1 MPVPLLPSQNKYN
14 CGLSGEKRATPCVAC
29 KNSNACMTD
38 AMQIKEP
45 EVDMME
51 EKPAVLIDADGMVKK
66 CAKGLAG
73 GDCGYK
79 AGDKVCGKCG
89 AMAMQIKETDEEEE
103 MLPEVAPMMEDEE
116 EGKGMGYAGMGEE
129 MPDDRMAKRKR
140 NRTRRMESMGMKS
153 DEMTDDL
160 FICAYS
166 REMKSLQTGSC
177 GDCNGGCIS
186 SSSDPDLLEIEGLAE
201 DTLNGKVLDS
211 GYSDEYDMF
220 IVQVERKD
228 GQAVEAYF
236 TGDGELDGWFR
247 IPKEELLAS
256 EGTIG
261 IKDAVSLA
269 LEAVEGKA
277 ASYSVGEFEG
287 NEAYAVEVHGI
298 NGKSYDVFVSPN
310 GEVLGYDE
318 YLWDE
323 DVNGKSD
330 DDDLDVKGM
339 HEDEKE
345 MYEDEKGMYTE
356 DERAM
361 MVKAGEALPDGSYPI
376 KNADDLKN
384 AIQAYGRAKDKE
396 AAKAHIMKR
405 AEELGMEEM
414 IPENWSDGMDGE
426 KSAENEFV
434 AALLEFELL
443 AAEEDLRDILG
454 N

>member
-1 MPVPLLPSQNKYN
+1 M
-14 CGLSGEKRATPCVAC
+14 
-29 KNSNACMTD
+29 
-38 AMQIKEP
+38 
-45 EVDMME
+45 DMME

-89 AMAMQIKETDEEEE
+89 AMAVQTKKTEEMMEEELPEEE
-103 MLPEVAPMMEDEE
+103 MSEEMDE
-116 EGKGMGYAGMGEE
+116 EGKGMGYGGMSDVEIG
-129 MPDDRMAKRKR
+129 DRMAKRKR
-140 NRTRRMESMGMKS
+140 NRMRRMESMGMKS
-153 DEMTDDL
+153 DDMTDDL

-166 REMKSLQTGSC
+166 REMKSLNSGPC
-177 GDCNGGCIS
+177 ADCNGGCLS
-186 SSSDPDLLEIEGLAE
+186 NGTDPDLLEIEGLAE

-228 GQAVEAYF
+228 GQSVEAYF
-236 TGDGELDGWFR
+236 TGEGELDGWFR
-247 IPKEELLAS
+247 IPAEEILAS

-261 IKDAVSLA
+261 IKDAVGLA

-318 YLWDE
+318 YLWDD
-323 DVNGKSD
+323 DVDGKSD
-330 DDDLDVKGM
+330 EDVEVKRM
-339 HEDEKE
+339 YSEEDRTK
-345 MYEDEKGMYTE
+345 MTD
-356 DERAM
+356 
-361 MVKAGEALPDGSYPI
+361 AGEALPDGSYPI
-376 KNADDLKN
+376 KDEEDLKN
-384 AIQAYGRAKDKE
+384 AIQAFGRAKDKE

-405 AEELGMEEM
+405 AKDLGMEEM
-414 IPENWSDGMDGE
+414 IPENWGDGMDGE
-426 KSAENEFV
+426 KSANEFA

>member
-1 MPVPLLPSQNKYN
+1 
-14 CGLSGEKRATPCVAC
+14 
-29 KNSNACMTD
+29 MTD

-51 EKPAVLIDADGMVKK
+51 EKPAVLIDAEGIVKK
-66 CAKGLAG
+66 CAKGLAS

-89 AMAMQIKETDEEEE
+89 AMAIETKETEEEVI
-103 MLPEVAPMMEDEE
+103 PEVDPMMEEE
-116 EGKGMGYAGMGEE
+116 KGMGYVGMGEE

-140 NRTRRMESMGMKS
+140 NRKRRMESMGMKS

-166 REMKSLQTGSC
+166 REMKSLENGPCS
-177 GDCNGGCIS
+177 DCNGGCIS
-186 SSSDPDLLEIEGLAE
+186 NSADPDLLEIEGLAE

-261 IKDAVSLA
+261 IKDAVGLA
-269 LEAVEGKA
+269 LQAVEGKA

-330 DDDLDVKGM
+330 DEDLEVKR
-339 HEDEKE
+339 
-345 MYEDEKGMYTE
+345 MYTE
-356 DERAM
+356 DQRSAM
-361 MVKAGEALPDGSYPI
+361 VEAGEALPDGSYPI
-376 KNADDLKN
+376 KDEADLKN

-396 AAKAHIMKR
+396 AAKAHIIKR
-405 AEELGMEEM
+405 AKDLGLEEM
-414 IPENWSDGMDGE
+414 IPTTWPEGADEAEAMDGPAEEAADGE
-426 KSAENEFV
+426 KSAENEFA

>member
-1 MPVPLLPSQNKYN
+1 MKPSRPVPLLPSPNKYN

-51 EKPAVLIDADGMVKK
+51 EKPAVLIDANGMVKK

-89 AMAMQIKETDEEEE
+89 AMAVQTKKTGQ
-103 MLPEVAPMMEDEE
+103 MMEDEMPE
-116 EGKGMGYAGMGEE
+116 EEAYEEDMDEEEKGMGYGGMSDVEIG
-129 MPDDRMAKRKR
+129 DRMKRRKR
-140 NRTRRMESMGMKS
+140 NRMRRMESMGMKS
-153 DEMTDDL
+153 TEMTDDL

-166 REMKSLQTGSC
+166 REMKSLEVGPC
-177 GDCNGGCIS
+177 ADCNGGCFS
-186 SSSDPDLLEIEGLAE
+186 TGADPDLLEIEGLAE

-228 GQAVEAYF
+228 GQSVEAYF

-247 IPKEELLAS
+247 IPTEEILATD
-256 EGTIG
+256 GTIG
-261 IKDAVSLA
+261 IKDAVGLA
-269 LEAVEGKA
+269 LEAIEGTA

-287 NEAYAVEVHGI
+287 NEAYAVEIHGI
-298 NGKSYDVFVSPN
+298 NGKSYDVFVSPS

-318 YLWDE
+318 YLWDDAE
-323 DVNGKSD
+323 AKSD
-330 DDDLDVKGM
+330 DDDVEFKRM
-339 HEDEKE
+339 YSEDDRAK
-345 MYEDEKGMYTE
+345 MTE
-356 DERAM
+356 S
-361 MVKAGEALPDGSYPI
+361 GEALPDGSYPI
-376 KNADDLKN
+376 KDEEDLQN

-405 AEELGMEEM
+405 AKDLGLEEM
-414 IPENWSDGMDGE
+414 IPENWDSMASEE
-426 KSAENEFV
+426 KSANEF
-434 AALLEFELL
+434 AASLLEFELL
-443 AAEEDLRDILG
+443 AAEEELRDYL
-454 N
+454 

>member
-1 MPVPLLPSQNKYN
+1 
-14 CGLSGEKRATPCVAC
+14 
-29 KNSNACMTD
+29 MTD

-89 AMAMQIKETDEEEE
+89 AMAVQTKKTEEMMEEELPEEE
-103 MLPEVAPMMEDEE
+103 MSEEMDE
-116 EGKGMGYAGMGEE
+116 EGKGMGYGGMSDVEIG
-129 MPDDRMAKRKR
+129 DRMAKRKR
-140 NRTRRMESMGMKS
+140 NRMRRMESMGMKS
-153 DEMTDDL
+153 DDMTDDL

-166 REMKSLQTGSC
+166 REMKSLNSGPC
-177 GDCNGGCIS
+177 ADCNGGCLS
-186 SSSDPDLLEIEGLAE
+186 NGTDPDLLEIEGLAE

-228 GQAVEAYF
+228 GQSVEAYF
-236 TGDGELDGWFR
+236 TGEGELDGWFR
-247 IPKEELLAS
+247 IPTEEILAS

-261 IKDAVSLA
+261 IKDAVGLA
-269 LEAVEGKA
+269 LEAVEGQA

-318 YLWDE
+318 YLWDD
-323 DVNGKSD
+323 DVDGKSD
-330 DDDLDVKGM
+330 EDIEVKRM
-339 HEDEKE
+339 YSEEDRAK
-345 MYEDEKGMYTE
+345 MTE
-356 DERAM
+356 G
-361 MVKAGEALPDGSYPI
+361 GEALPDGSYPI
-376 KNADDLKN
+376 KDEEDLKN
-384 AIQAYGRAKDKE
+384 AIQAFGRAKDKE

-405 AEELGMEEM
+405 AKDLGMEEM
-414 IPENWSDGMDGE
+414 IPENWGDGMDGE
-426 KSAENEFV
+426 KSANEFA

>member
-1 MPVPLLPSQNKYN
+1 MKPSKPVPLLPSANKYN

-45 EVDMME
+45 EVE
-51 EKPAVLIDADGMVKK
+51 SIEKKPSVLIDAGGEAVK
-66 CAKGLAG
+66 CAKGLSL

-89 AMAMQIKETDEEEE
+89 AMAIQVKETDEMDEDESIEPKPDEMMEEE
-103 MLPEVAPMMEDEE
+103 E
-116 EGKGMGYAGMGEE
+116 KGMGMGYGGMSQVEPTE
-129 MPDDRMAKRKR
+129 RVAKRKR
-140 NRTRRMESMGMKS
+140 NRARRMESMGMKS

-160 FICAYS
+160 FICAYD
-166 REMKSLQTGSC
+166 REMKSLVSGPC

-186 SSSDPDLLEIEGLAE
+186 EGTDPDLLEIEGIAE

-247 IPKEELLAS
+247 VPQEELMGT

-261 IKDAVSLA
+261 IKDAVGIA

-287 NEAYAVEVHGI
+287 NQAYSVEVQGI
-298 NGKSYDVFVSPN
+298 NGKSYDVFVSHN

-318 YLWDE
+318 YLWDDNVE
-323 DVNGKSD
+323 GKSED
-330 DDDLDVKGM
+330 DDIEVKRM
-339 HEDEKE
+339 YSEDQRME
-345 MYEDEKGMYTE
+345 MAE
-356 DERAM
+356 
-361 MVKAGEALPDGSYPI
+361 AGEALADGSYPI
-376 KNADDLKN
+376 KDEADLQN
-384 AIQAYGRAKDKE
+384 AIQSYGRAKDKE

-405 AEELGMEEM
+405 AKDLGLEEM
-414 IPENWSDGMDGE
+414 IPENWPEGMEETDGE
-426 KSAENEFV
+426 KSDENAF
-434 AALLEFELL
+434 AATLMEFELL
-443 AAEEDLRDILG
+443 SAEEDLRDILG

>member
-1 MPVPLLPSQNKYN
+1 MKPTKPVPLLPSPNKYN

-51 EKPAVLIDADGMVKK
+51 EKPAVLIDAEGMIKK

-89 AMAMQIKETDEEEE
+89 AMAVETKETEEDVLPEVDPMMEEEE
-103 MLPEVAPMMEDEE
+103 
-116 EGKGMGYAGMGEE
+116 KGMGYAGMGEE
-129 MPDDRMAKRKR
+129 MPAERTAKRKR
-140 NRTRRMESMGMKS
+140 NRARRMESMGMKS

-166 REMKSLQTGSC
+166 REMKSLETGPC

-186 SSSDPDLLEIEGLAE
+186 NSTDPDLLEIEGFAE

-247 IPKEELLAS
+247 IPKEEILAS

-330 DDDLDVKGM
+330 DDDLEVKRM
-339 HEDEKE
+339 YSEDQ
-345 MYEDEKGMYTE
+345 
-356 DERAM
+356 RSAM
-361 MVKAGEALPDGSYPI
+361 VEAGEALPDGSYPI
-376 KNADDLKN
+376 KDEADLKN

-396 AAKAHIMKR
+396 AAKAHIIKR
-405 AEELGMEEM
+405 AKDLGLDEM
-414 IPENWSDGMDGE
+414 IPTTWPEATDEAEAMDNPAEEAADGE
-426 KSAENEFV
+426 KSAENEFA
-434 AALLEFELL
+434 AALIEFELL

>member
-1 MPVPLLPSQNKYN
+1 
-14 CGLSGEKRATPCVAC
+14 
-29 KNSNACMTD
+29 
-38 AMQIKEP
+38 MQIKEP

-89 AMAMQIKETDEEEE
+89 AMAVQTKKTEEMMEEELPEEE
-103 MLPEVAPMMEDEE
+103 MSEEMDE
-116 EGKGMGYAGMGEE
+116 EGKGMGYGGMSDVEIG
-129 MPDDRMAKRKR
+129 DRMAKRKR
-140 NRTRRMESMGMKS
+140 NRMRRMESMGMKS
-153 DEMTDDL
+153 DDMTDDL

-166 REMKSLQTGSC
+166 REMKSLNSGPC
-177 GDCNGGCIS
+177 ADCNGGCLS
-186 SSSDPDLLEIEGLAE
+186 NGTDPDLLEIEGLAE

-228 GQAVEAYF
+228 GQSVEAYF
-236 TGDGELDGWFR
+236 TGEGELDGWFR
-247 IPKEELLAS
+247 IPAEEILAS

-261 IKDAVSLA
+261 IKDAVGLA
-269 LEAVEGKA
+269 LEAVEGQA

-318 YLWDE
+318 YLWDD
-323 DVNGKSD
+323 DVDGKSD
-330 DDDLDVKGM
+330 EDIEVKRM
-339 HEDEKE
+339 YSEEDRAK
-345 MYEDEKGMYTE
+345 MTE
-356 DERAM
+356 G
-361 MVKAGEALPDGSYPI
+361 GEALPDGSYPI
-376 KNADDLKN
+376 KDEEDLKN
-384 AIQAYGRAKDKE
+384 AIQAFGRAKDKE

-405 AEELGMEEM
+405 AKDLGMEEM
-414 IPENWSDGMDGE
+414 IPENWGDGMDGE
-426 KSAENEFV
+426 KSANEFA

>member
-1 MPVPLLPSQNKYN
+1 MKPSRPVPLLPSPNKYN

-89 AMAMQIKETDEEEE
+89 AMAVQTKKTEEMMEEELPEEE
-103 MLPEVAPMMEDEE
+103 MSEEMDE
-116 EGKGMGYAGMGEE
+116 EGKGMGYGGMSDVEIG
-129 MPDDRMAKRKR
+129 DRMAKRKR
-140 NRTRRMESMGMKS
+140 NRMRRMESMGMKS
-153 DEMTDDL
+153 DDMTDDL

-166 REMKSLQTGSC
+166 REMKGLNSGPC
-177 GDCNGGCIS
+177 ADCNGGCLS
-186 SSSDPDLLEIEGLAE
+186 NGTDPDLLEIEGLAE

-228 GQAVEAYF
+228 GQSVEAYF
-236 TGDGELDGWFR
+236 TGEGELDGWFR
-247 IPKEELLAS
+247 IPAEEILAS

-261 IKDAVSLA
+261 IKDAVGLA

-318 YLWDE
+318 YLWDD
-323 DVNGKSD
+323 DVDGKSD
-330 DDDLDVKGM
+330 EDVEVKRM
-339 HEDEKE
+339 YSEEDRAK
-345 MYEDEKGMYTE
+345 MTE
-356 DERAM
+356 G
-361 MVKAGEALPDGSYPI
+361 GEALPDGSYPI
-376 KNADDLKN
+376 KDEEDLKN

-405 AEELGMEEM
+405 AKDLGMEEM
-414 IPENWSDGMDGE
+414 IPENWSDGE
-426 KSAENEFV
+426 KSANEFA

>member
-1 MPVPLLPSQNKYN
+1 M
-14 CGLSGEKRATPCVAC
+14 
-29 KNSNACMTD
+29 
-38 AMQIKEP
+38 
-45 EVDMME
+45 DMME

-89 AMAMQIKETDEEEE
+89 AMAVQTKKTEEMMDDDEEGLTDDEKALVRRIRE
-103 MLPEVAPMMEDEE
+103 MGDDEFDESFPDDETKWVFDVAGAYARRAVTNRRKKRRRKEMGKEPMEAMTED
-116 EGKGMGYAGMGEE
+116 EGKGMGYGGMSDVEIG
-129 MPDDRMAKRKR
+129 DRMAKRKR
-140 NRTRRMESMGMKS
+140 NRMRRMESMGMKS

-166 REMKSLQTGSC
+166 REMKGLNSGPC
-177 GDCNGGCIS
+177 ADCNGGCLS
-186 SSSDPDLLEIEGLAE
+186 NGTDPDLLEIEGLAE

-228 GQAVEAYF
+228 GQSVEAYF
-236 TGDGELDGWFR
+236 TGEGELDGWFR
-247 IPKEELLAS
+247 IPAEEILAS

-261 IKDAVSLA
+261 IKDAVGLA

-318 YLWDE
+318 YLWDD
-323 DVNGKSD
+323 DVDGKSD
-330 DDDLDVKGM
+330 EDVEVKRM
-339 HEDEKE
+339 YSEEDRAK
-345 MYEDEKGMYTE
+345 MTE
-356 DERAM
+356 G
-361 MVKAGEALPDGSYPI
+361 GEALPDGSYPI
-376 KNADDLKN
+376 KDEEDLKN

-405 AEELGMEEM
+405 AKDLGMEEM
-414 IPENWSDGMDGE
+414 IPENWSDGE
-426 KSAENEFV
+426 KSANEFA